1 MNTIQLDSFL
11 GENRT
16 ETQKC
21 LRIYFQEP
29 ESPLDFFVCLF
40 VLKTFFFSPFFPS
53 FFFFLLSSTL

>member
-21 LRIYFQEP
+21 LHIYFQEP
-29 ESPLDFFVCLF
+29 ESPLDFFLF
-40 VLKTFFFSPFFPS
+40 V
-53 FFFFLLSSTL
+53 